1 MVAVEAGTR
10 SRRARISRKQENRSL
25 YSVLTGYSENS
36 SLRRVQVI
44 ADYQFGAGI
53 GPGLFPEGCTFTLS
67 TTGRIRQ
74 VLYEGTRLATVR
86 ASDGRLTLGIA
97 GAKRLQAVLP
107 APGYRVAVRDDV
119 AEFVAQGKNAFAKHV
134 IAADP
139 AIRAGDE
146 VLVVSGKDMLI
157 ACGSA
162 SISGTEMLAF
172 NYGVAV
178 KVRQGSEKDAS
189 GKYQSATDEGDDE
202 EARHA
207 GRAD

>member
-86 ASDGRLTLGIA
+86 ASDGRLTLGTA

-107 APGYRVAVRDDV
+107 APGYRVVIRDDV
-119 AEFVAQGKNAFAKHV
+119 AEFVAKGKNTFAKHV

-139 AIRAGDE
+139 AIRAGDD
-146 VLVVSGKDMLI
+146 VLVVAGNDRLI
-157 ACGSA
+157 ACGA
-162 SISGTEMLAF
+162 AVVSGAEMLAF

-178 KVRQGSEKDAS
+178 RVRQGSEKDAS
-189 GKYQSATDEGDDE
+189 GKYQPAPDE
-202 EARHA
+202 EAWHEC
-207 GRAD
+207 RAD

>member
-1 MVAVEAGTR
+1 V
-10 SRRARISRKQENRSL
+10 S
-25 YSVLTGYSENS
+25 TGYSENS
-36 SLRRVQVI
+36 SLRRVQTI
-44 ADYQFGAGI
+44 ADYQFGG
-53 GPGLFPEGCTFTLS
+53 GVGTGLFCDGCTFIYS

-74 VLYEGTRLATVR
+74 IFYEGVRLGTIR
-86 ASDGRLTLGIA
+86 ASDGRLTLGIE
-97 GAKRLQAVLP
+97 GARRLQSLLP
-107 APGYRVAVRDDV
+107 EPGYRVAIRDDV
-119 AEFVAQGKNAFAKHV
+119 AEFVAQGKNAFARHV

-146 VLVVSGKDMLI
+146 VLVVTGKDMLI

-162 SISGTEMLAF
+162 SLSGTEMLAF